1 MNPFIRAYCPGNK
14 LDKGFKACYNYDKI
28 SPLFLRGSKGVREQ

>member
-14 LDKGFKACYNYDKI
+14 LDKGFKVCYNYDKI
-28 SPLFLRGSKGVREQ
+28 SHFSCPDGR